1 MSASSMVRI
10 ASISDAAAI
19 QGIYGP
25 MVERTSISFELEP
38 PTVEEMAHR
47 IESTLAQIPV
57 PGCGARGS
65 SGGLCLRQPAQGQR
79 SLPMVSGR
87 DRICGS

>member
-47 IESTLAQIPV
+47 IESTLPKYPYLVAE
-57 PGCGARGS
+57 RE
-65 SGGLCLRQPAQGQR
+65 GLVVGVCLRQPAQGQR